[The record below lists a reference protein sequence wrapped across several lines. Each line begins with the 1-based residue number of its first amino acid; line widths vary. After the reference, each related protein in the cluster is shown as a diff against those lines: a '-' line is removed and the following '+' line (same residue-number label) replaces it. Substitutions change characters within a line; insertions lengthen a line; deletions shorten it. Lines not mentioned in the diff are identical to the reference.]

1 MANVWIHD
9 VLWSEIFTN
18 VRPLQVLTTR
28 SVHTI
33 YDRRRKDRHSRPDFI
48 DHKNTLVIFV
58 TSYNKFLTTCV
69 RSHLNNFNG
78 IITPVPKKQSTF
90 NERLSLYTL
99 PRIFPINLC
108 SRLAWLY
115 HNKFYDRTRFEP
127 IFFGDCCCEL
137 TIDDSLCILPI
148 STVITHRYE
157 ITSTHSLVSHRDPF
171 PPGMPQFWRKLW
183 RYSKGIKSW

>member
-1 MANVWIHD
+1 MKKQKSSLCQHNIDRFPHFRLKWTIFYFFFYFSPKYMANVWIHD

-33 YDRRRKDRHSRPDFI
+33 YDRRRKDRHSRPDFT

-99 PRIFPINLC
+99 PRILPINLC

-115 HNKFYDRTRFEP
+115 HNKFYDRTRFER
-127 IFFGDCCCEL
+127 FFLGTAAANSRS
-137 TIDDSLCILPI
+137 TIHFAFCQYRL
-148 STVITHRYE
+148 
-157 ITSTHSLVSHRDPF
+157 
-171 PPGMPQFWRKLW
+171 
-183 RYSKGIKSW
+183 